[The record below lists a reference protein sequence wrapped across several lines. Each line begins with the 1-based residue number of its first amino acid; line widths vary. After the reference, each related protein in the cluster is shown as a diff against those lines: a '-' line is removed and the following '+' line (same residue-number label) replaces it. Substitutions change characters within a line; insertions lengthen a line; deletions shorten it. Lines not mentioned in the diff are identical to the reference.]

1 MIAMKKPPMMETW
14 MKMDLDY
21 TRTWTIR
28 GDLLL
33 LLKTIPAVLSM
44 RGAW

>member
-1 MIAMKKPPMMETW
+1 
-14 MKMDLDY
+14 MDLEY

-28 GDLLL
+28 GDLIL